1 MFSGKC
7 DGILVYVR
15 ENLISRRL
23 DSLSKQ
29 TDIQAV
35 PFELNVRKKKWLIL
49 TIYKRPKHNSQ
60 YFIKEISKL
69 IDRYSKFDQVLILGD
84 FN

>member
-49 TIYKRPKHNSQ
+49 TIYKRPEHNSK